1 MPEVVEIDFLK
12 NEVKNILKNKKVTEA
27 FINKEVISNITS
39 SLFNE
44 ELKGK
49 TLLNTRRY
57 GKILIIDFSKDTSLM
72 IHFLLTG
79 FLKTVNKSESY
90 VAQAGI
96 IFEDG
101 IALTV
106 NGIMAGGFIR
116 LLKKSEIQN
125 DESIKKLGIDVLGK
139 DFDYECFSC
148 IIKENEKITI
158 KEILINQE
166 IIAGLGN
173 AYSDEILF
181 NANVYPARKCSSLRK
196 TEIEKIYK
204 SIFQIIEEA
213 KGYGGASELGFTHL
227 DGSKGSFHK
236 HFKVHKREGLNCI
249 VCGTK
254 INTIKIKGRTSYY
267 CPTCQR

>member
-12 NEVKNILKNKKVTEA
+12 DEVKNILKNKRVAEA
-27 FINKEVISNITS
+27 FINKEVISNVTS
-39 SLFNE
+39 SQFNE

-49 TLLNTRRY
+49 TLLDTGRY
-57 GKILIIDFSKDTSLM
+57 GKILIIDFSMDTSLI

-79 FLKTVNKSESY
+79 FLKTTGKNESY
-90 VAQAGI
+90 IAQAGI

-101 IALTV
+101 IALTI

-116 LLKKSEIQN
+116 LHKKSDIQS
-125 DESIKKLGIDVLGK
+125 DESIKRLGIDVLNK
-139 DFDYECFSC
+139 EFNYECFHS
-148 IIKENEKITI
+148 IIKKNEKITI

-181 NANVYPARKCSSLRK
+181 NANVYPARKCSSLHRM
-196 TEIEKIYK
+196 EIEKLYQ
-204 SIFQIIEEA
+204 SIFQTIEEA
-213 KGYGGASELGFTHL
+213 KAFGGASELGFVHL

-236 HFKVHKREGLNCI
+236 HFKVHKREGMNCA
-249 VCGTK
+249 VCGAK
-254 INTIKIKGRTSYY
+254 INTVKIKGRTSYY
-267 CPTCQR
+267 CPICQR